1 MTDDAASDTKSG
13 GQAMSLSGKRVLL
26 GVTGSIA
33 AYKAV
38 EVLRE
43 LVRRGAEVR
52 VAMTEAAQR
61 FVTPLTFATLSRQ
74 PVLTDLFTLDYD
86 REIGHVAA
94 PARAHLLLVAPATAH
109 TIARFAHGLADDFL
123 TNIYLAASC
132 PVLVAPAMDADMY
145 RHPAVQENL
154 ETLRRRGV
162 HIVGPAS
169 GELASGIVGP
179 GRLAEPAEIVRAAE
193 ALLLDRQ
200 DLAGQVVLVTAGP
213 TQEPVDP
220 VRFLSNRSSGRM
232 GFAVAEAARDRGA
245 RVILVAG
252 PTELAPPASVEVV
265 RVRTAEEMREVVLG
279 RFGEATVVIKAAAV
293 ADYRPARA
301 RGQKLKKQDA
311 PLRLDL
317 EPTPDILGELG
328 KRKKGQILVG
338 FAAETHDVVANARD
352 KLAKKNLDL
361 MVANDVGAADAG
373 FGVATNRVTLLTRA
387 GEAEALPLLSKRE
400 VADRVLDRVV
410 ALLNEPPRRQ
420 GRQGR

>member
-1 MTDDAASDTKSG
+1 
-13 GQAMSLSGKRVLL
+13 MSLSGRRVLL
-26 GVTGSIA
+26 GVSGSIA

-74 PVLTDLFTLDYD
+74 PVLSDLFTLDYD

-94 PARAHLLLVAPATAH
+94 PGRAHLLLVAPATAH
-109 TIARFAHGLADDFL
+109 TIAKFAHGLAGDFL
-123 TNIYLAASC
+123 TNIYLAATC
-132 PVLVAPAMDADMY
+132 PVLIAPAMDADMY
-145 RHPAVQENL
+145 RHPALQENL
-154 ETLRRRGV
+154 DILRRRGA
-162 HIVGPAS
+162 HILGPAR
-169 GELASGIVGP
+169 GELASGMVGP
-179 GRLAEPAEIVRAAE
+179 GRLAEPSEIVRAAE
-193 ALLLDRQ
+193 ALLLARQ
-200 DLAGQVVLVTAGP
+200 ELAGRVVLVTAGP
-213 TQEPVDP
+213 TQEPMDP

-252 PTELAPPASVEVV
+252 PTEIAPPGGVEVL
-265 RVRTAEEMREVVLG
+265 RVGTAEEMREAVLA
-279 RFGEATVVIKAAAV
+279 RCDEATVVVKAAAV

-301 RGQKLKKQDA
+301 RGVKLKKQDA

-328 KRKKGQILVG
+328 KRKRGQILVG
-338 FAAETHDVVANARD
+338 FAAETDDLVANARD

-361 MVANDVGAADAG
+361 IVANEVGAADAG
-373 FGVATNRVTLLTRA
+373 FGVDTNRVTILNRA

-400 VADRVLDRVV
+400 VADRILDRVV
-410 ALLNEPPRRQ
+410 ALLSEPPRRR
-420 GRQGR
+420 GRQGG

>member
-1 MTDDAASDTKSG
+1 MADDAARKARAQG
-13 GQAMSLSGKRVLL
+13 GPVASLRGKRVLL
-26 GVTGSIA
+26 GVSGSIA

-38 EVLRE
+38 EALRE

-74 PVLTDLFTLDYD
+74 PVLSDLFTLDYD
-86 REIGHVAA
+86 REIGHVAT
-94 PARAHLLLVAPATAH
+94 PGRAHLLLVAPATAH
-109 TIARFAHGLADDFL
+109 TIAKFAHGLADDFL
-123 TNIYLAASC
+123 TNIYLAAAC

-145 RHPAVQENL
+145 RHPATQENL
-154 ETLRRRGV
+154 EALRRRGV
-162 HIVGPAS
+162 RIVGPAS

-179 GRLAEPAEIVRAAE
+179 GRLSEPAEIVRAAE
-193 ALLLDRQ
+193 ALLLARL
-200 DLAGQVVLVTAGP
+200 DLAGQAVLVTAGP

-252 PTELAPPASVEVV
+252 PTEVAPPAGVEVL
-265 RVRTAEEMREVVLG
+265 RVGTAEEMREAVLA
-279 RFGEATVVIKAAAV
+279 RAGEAAVVIKAAAV
-293 ADYRPARA
+293 ADYRPSRA
-301 RGQKLKKQDA
+301 RGRKLKKQDA

-328 KRKKGQILVG
+328 QRKRGQVLVG
-338 FAAETHDVVANARD
+338 FAAETDDVISNARD

-361 MVANDVGAADAG
+361 IVANDVGAADAG
-373 FGVATNRVTLLTRA
+373 FGVDTNRVTIIDHA
-387 GEAEALPLLSKRE
+387 GEAEALPLLSKRD
-400 VADRVLDRVV
+400 VADRILDRVV
-410 ALLNEPPRRQ
+410 ALLAQR
-420 GRQGR
+420 GS

>member
-1 MTDDAASDTKSG
+1 MADAAGRDEGASRAEGMKLG
-13 GQAMSLSGKRVLL
+13 GRRVLL

-43 LVRRGAEVR
+43 LVRHGAEVR

-61 FVTPLTFATLSRQ
+61 FLAPLTFATLSRQ
-74 PVLTDLFTLDYD
+74 AVLTDLFTLDYD
-86 REIGHVAA
+86 RDIGHVAA
-94 PARAHLLLVAPATAH
+94 PGRAHLFLVAPATAH
-109 TIARFAHGLADDFL
+109 TIAKFAHGLADDFL

-132 PVLVAPAMDADMY
+132 PVLLAPAMDADMY

-169 GELASGIVGP
+169 GELASGMVGP
-179 GRLAEPAEIVRAAE
+179 GRLSEPAEIVQAAE
-193 ALLLDRQ
+193 ALLLARR

-213 TQEPVDP
+213 TQEPLDP
-220 VRFLSNRSSGRM
+220 IRFLSNHSSGRM

-252 PTELAPPASVEVV
+252 PTEVAPPAGVEVL
-265 RVRTAEEMREVVLG
+265 RVGTAEEMREAVLG

-293 ADYRPARA
+293 ADYRPALA

-317 EPTPDILGELG
+317 EPTSDILGELG
-328 KRKKGQILVG
+328 KRKQGQILVG
-338 FAAETHDVVANARD
+338 FAAETDDVVANARD

-361 MVANDVGAADAG
+361 IVANDVRAADAG
-373 FGVATNRVTLLTRA
+373 FGVDTNRVTLIGRA
-387 GEAEALPLLSKRE
+387 GAPGELSLLSKRE
-400 VADRVLDRVV
+400 VAERILDRVA
-410 ALLNEPPRRQ
+410 ALLSQRGP
-420 GRQGR
+420 